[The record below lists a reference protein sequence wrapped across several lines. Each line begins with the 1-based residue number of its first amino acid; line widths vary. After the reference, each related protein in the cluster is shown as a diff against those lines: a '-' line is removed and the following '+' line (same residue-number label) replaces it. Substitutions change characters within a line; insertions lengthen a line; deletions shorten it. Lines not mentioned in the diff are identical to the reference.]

1 HLPPRPLLRSAPPE
15 VDRSESWLNRAQ
27 RTHLAQVRDLHRI
40 DPVPSICLRCHAA
53 EDTSLHLFDCPS
65 APTGLA
71 FLDLWRRPAEAINH
85 IESSL
90 TIAGTG
96 PGLTTT
102 TTVIEAA
109 DRISSHLECRSMS
122 MATWLVRF
130 VDLAEDKRIS
140 SRSSSSC
147 VMQKNPEAKACQTF
161 SIGVIAVASSF
172 SAVSLLFLV
181 LSVATSNWDAVTFNF
196 NLVNTSVMQSASSY
210 YGSPK
215 LLYSDAE
222 STTLTGMILLTSN
235 STGYCLLNLYSSLW
249 SLCDR
254 VNTEDALNADY
265 DTYCKNFSFLI
276 TNNSCFDYISGY
288 TNARDILDAT
298 ENTAESQ
305 IMKMQNNTMACCI
318 VVLICVISSV
328 ITGTIGVLAKIVPSI
343 MVTGVLHLTAGE
355 LGGLVCLDVRVCVSR
370 C

>member
-1 HLPPRPLLRSAPPE
+1 
-15 VDRSESWLNRAQ
+15 
-27 RTHLAQVRDLHRI
+27 
-40 DPVPSICLRCHAA
+40 
-53 EDTSLHLFDCPS
+53 
-65 APTGLA
+65 
-71 FLDLWRRPAEAINH
+71 
-85 IESSL
+85 
-90 TIAGTG
+90 
-96 PGLTTT
+96 
-102 TTVIEAA
+102 
-109 DRISSHLECRSMS
+109 
-122 MATWLVRF
+122 
-130 VDLAEDKRIS
+130 KRIS

-254 VNTEDALNADY
+254 ITTPTA
-265 DTYCKNFSFLI
+265 KNFSFLI

-328 ITGTIGVLAKIVPSI
+328 ITGTIGVLAKIFCTDTYRTVFHRLVGGHLLGVGFCCTLAPPSPGF
-343 MVTGVLHLTAGE
+343 T
-355 LGGLVCLDVRVCVSR
+355 
-370 C
+370 

>member
-1 HLPPRPLLRSAPPE
+1 
-15 VDRSESWLNRAQ
+15 
-27 RTHLAQVRDLHRI
+27 
-40 DPVPSICLRCHAA
+40 
-53 EDTSLHLFDCPS
+53 
-65 APTGLA
+65 
-71 FLDLWRRPAEAINH
+71 
-85 IESSL
+85 
-90 TIAGTG
+90 
-96 PGLTTT
+96 
-102 TTVIEAA
+102 
-109 DRISSHLECRSMS
+109 
-122 MATWLVRF
+122 
-130 VDLAEDKRIS
+130 
-140 SRSSSSC
+140 
-147 VMQKNPEAKACQTF
+147 MQKNPEAKACQTF

-305 IMKMQNNTMACCI
+305 IMRI
-318 VVLICVISSV
+318 FVIFSNSIEHEKASRMTRRPQIEECPQCTCYNLVKTPEQFCTDTYRTVSIGWSVATSWVSAFLYLASSV
-328 ITGTIGVLAKIVPSI
+328 AWFYLTRRVRIDKSKS
-343 MVTGVLHLTAGE
+343 MV
-355 LGGLVCLDVRVCVSR
+355 
-370 C
+370 